1 MSLLRRIAS
10 GLRALFQK
18 EQTDRELDEE
28 LRAYLE
34 MAIEEKMKYGTSRQ
48 DATRAVRLERGN
60 AEVAKEVIHAA
71 RWESV
76 VETCCRACASLS
88 AVCAR
93 PPASPRV

>member
-10 GLRALFQK
+10 GLRALFRK
-18 EQTDRELDEE
+18 EQADRELDEE

-34 MAIEEKMKYGTSRQ
+34 MAIEEKMKDGMSRQ

-71 RWESV
+71 R
-76 VETCCRACASLS
+76 
-88 AVCAR
+88 
-93 PPASPRV
+93 